1 MVHSSKRSMVHI
13 SRDNHPEFCL
23 LWFSFIFSWVL
34 MAKAMSRLVQS
45 SRTHCIWN
53 PQNLFRIFRQYTQ
66 AGQRGVAFRLNRE
79 LKLTLM
85 WNLNCP
91 GCQKAI
97 HHSNPI
103 CNTLCVKIPTNKICA
118 SQTYLTE
125 YENKNVATNISCI
138 LTINLI
144 SGRGF

>member
-53 PQNLFRIFRQYTQ
+53 PQNLFRMFRQRTR
-66 AGQRGVAFRLNRE
+66 AGQRGVALSLNRE
-79 LKLTLM
+79 LNLTLM
-85 WNLNCP
+85 WNLNCQDVR
-91 GCQKAI
+91 GRC
-97 HHSNPI
+97 HSNPI
-103 CNTLCVKIPTNKICA
+103 CNNLCVKIPMHTISMNQHIWPNMKIKMLQTN
-118 SQTYLTE
+118 
-125 YENKNVATNISCI
+125 VSCI